1 MGLFF
6 FITKVIKGKRRRSS
20 DRGGNDGGIPAP
32 FLHWNHMKFQILC
45 KDLGF
50 EEIPG
55 TNTWALD
62 GSSVS
67 AVGGGQKRW
76 P

>member
-1 MGLFF
+1 
-6 FITKVIKGKRRRSS
+6 
-20 DRGGNDGGIPAP
+20 
-32 FLHWNHMKFQILC
+32 MKFQALC

-55 TNTWALD
+55 TNTWAPD

-67 AVGGGQKRW
+67 AVGGGQKRCCRERGRMIDSRA
-76 P
+76 PSSDVMLYSRLLSAFPCSPVNQMN